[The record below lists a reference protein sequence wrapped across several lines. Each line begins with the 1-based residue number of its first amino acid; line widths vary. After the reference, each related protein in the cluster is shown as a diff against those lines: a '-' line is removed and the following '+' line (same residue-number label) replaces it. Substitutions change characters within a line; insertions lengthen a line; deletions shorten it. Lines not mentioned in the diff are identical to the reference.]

1 MDTNSFAFKLHKDG
15 EEMKYDVIVIGG
27 GPSGLMAAIAA
38 GERGAKVLLID
49 KGDKLGKKLAISGG
63 GRCNVTNRRP
73 VEEIIK
79 HIPGNGKFLYSAF
92 SIFNNEDIIAFFEKL
107 GIALKE
113 EDHGR
118 MFPVSNKAQS
128 VVDALLRQLEKFHV
142 TVYKNCPVKEVLYE
156 NGQAA
161 AVLLKDGS
169 KINAKSVVIAVG
181 GKSVPH
187 TGSTGDGYAWAE
199 KAGHTITELFPTE
212 VPVTSSEAFIQKK
225 ALQGLSLRDIE
236 LSVLNPKGKPIITH
250 RMDMIFTHFGIS
262 GPAVLRCSQFVVKA
276 LKKWNLKEV
285 SMKIDALPDKKDEQ
299 IFQDIMKLIKNE
311 PKKSIKNLLK
321 GMLPERYL
329 LFLLEESEIDH
340 SEQGGTISNE
350 KLRNFSKSCKQFQ
363 LKVNGTLPLDKAFVT
378 GGGVSV
384 KEIEPQ
390 TMASKLM
397 NGLYF
402 CGEIL
407 DIHGYTGGY
416 NITSALVTGRLAGT
430 NAALFV
436 KENPQVW

>member
-1 MDTNSFAFKLHKDG
+1 MEF
-15 EEMKYDVIVIGG
+15 DVIVIGG

-38 GERGAKVLLID
+38 GEKGATVLLID
-49 KGDKLGKKLAISGG
+49 KGDKLGRKLAISGG
-63 GRCNVTNRRP
+63 GRCNVTNRLP
-73 VEEIIK
+73 IEDIIK

-92 SIFNNEDIIAFFEKL
+92 SIFNNEDIIRFFEKL

-118 MFPVSNKAQS
+118 MFPVSDQAQS
-128 VVDALLRQLEKFHV
+128 VVDALLIQLEKLQVKVF
-142 TVYKNCPVKEVLYE
+142 KNCAVGDIQYDDGHVSSVTLRD
-156 NGQAA
+156 GQTI
-161 AVLLKDGS
+161 K
-169 KINAKSVVIAVG
+169 AKSIVIAVG

-199 KAGHTITELFPTE
+199 KAGHTVTELFPTE
-212 VPVTSSEAFIQKK
+212 VPVTSNEPFIKNK
-225 ALQGLSLRDIE
+225 TLQGLSLRDIE
-236 LSVLNPKGKPIITH
+236 LSVLNPKGKPIISH
-250 RMDMIFTHFGIS
+250 RMDMIFTHFGLS

-276 LKKWNLKEV
+276 KKKWNLPEV
-285 SMKIDALPDKKDEQ
+285 MMSLDVVPDKTEVLV
-299 IFQDIMKLIKNE
+299 FQEIVKLVKAE
-311 PKKSIKNLLK
+311 PKKSLKNTLK
-321 GMLPERYL
+321 GLLPERYL
-329 LFLLEESEIDH
+329 LFLLEHVGIDV

-350 KLRNFSKSCKQFQ
+350 KIRQLAKACKHFTI
-363 LKVNGTLPLDKAFVT
+363 KVNGTLPLEKAFVT

-384 KEIEPQ
+384 KEVDPK
-390 TMASKLM
+390 TMGSKLT

-430 NAALFV
+430 NAALSAKKKRV
-436 KENPQVW
+436 